1 MQIQYLGQ
9 AGLLI
14 QGNQTRFLIDPYLSN
29 FVVTGGY
36 GSAAMFSRNFPPPVN
51 PEELTRIDAV
61 FVTHDHADHCD
72 LDTLKVIREKNP
84 RCLFIGPEPAR
95 KHLRE
100 LDGMA
105 AQVFNSF
112 SDARLAAIDFSA
124 VPAAHPG
131 LEYDPRTG
139 EPLSVGYVIRID
151 GVVLFHSGDTV
162 LYDGMKENILA
173 PFGKVDIACLPVNGR
188 DEQREALGIVGNL
201 NASESVD
208 LALSLG
214 ATHMIPMHNDLF
226 SVNQDDPAKVK
237 KALRA
242 QPRLKI
248 LEMAPGEIFRFP

>member
-9 AGLLI
+9 AGLLV
-14 QGNQTRFLIDPYLSN
+14 QGNQSQLLIDPYLSD

-51 PEELTRIDAV
+51 PEELTKIDVV

-72 LDTLKVIREKNP
+72 LDTLKAVGEKNP
-84 RCLFIGPEPAR
+84 RCMFIGPAPAR
-95 KHLRE
+95 DHLRQ
-100 LDGMA
+100 LDSIAVQLFSSFAEAKLAGM
-105 AQVFNSF
+105 
-112 SDARLAAIDFSA
+112 DFSV

-131 LEYDPRTG
+131 LEYDPRTM
-139 EPLSVGYVIRID
+139 EPLAVGYVIRVD
-151 GVVLFHSGDTV
+151 GVVLYHSGDTV

-188 DEQREALGIVGNL
+188 DEQREAMGIVGNL
-201 NASESVD
+201 NAGESVE

-226 SVNQDDPAKVK
+226 SVNQDDPDQVK
-237 KALRA
+237 KVLRA
-242 QPRLKI
+242 QSRLKI
-248 LEMAPGEIFRFP
+248 LEMAPGETLRFP